1 MQSCSQIVN
10 TNKPTPRFL
19 QAGCRSCHQTNSV
32 REWKGIRQVVDDVLN
47 MSGVY
52 DNVCFDRRCFS
63 NYIQQLQTICDPPPL
78 SILVHVIMLCIH
90 CILLD
95 LLTSTSFGF
104 FNWPPV
110 FPEVTRGEAG
120 CLKNF
125 WGYLLPF
132 LSCNKQS
139 QSSK

>member
-1 MQSCSQIVN
+1 VQSCSQIVN

-78 SILVHVIMLCIH
+78 DSRARYYVVYSLHIAG
-90 CILLD
+90 
-95 LLTSTSFGF
+95 STDFYF
-104 FNWPPV
+104 IWLF
-110 FPEVTRGEAG
+110 
-120 CLKNF
+120 
-125 WGYLLPF
+125 
-132 LSCNKQS
+132 
-139 QSSK
+139 